1 MNGVNAWLNI
11 LQSIQLPFALLP
23 LLHFA
28 MSKKVMGTF
37 AVNRWWKAVL
47 WLVAILILAINVYLI
62 VTTIVPLDWPWYAWA
77 IIGIVAY
84 LYASLCFY
92 CVKEDVY
99 RAAGNVKRGMIFCLK
114 PLVRGVKSF
123 CHSMS
128 KAVVKRFGSHH
139 PQNKDSDDHDD
150 DGDADGTSSM

>member
-1 MNGVNAWLNI
+1 VRVLLTRTIALGPALAIALLESEISGMNGVNAWLNI

-99 RAAGNVKRGMIFCLK
+99 RAAGNVKRGIIFCLK
-114 PLVRGVKSF
+114 PL
-123 CHSMS
+123 
-128 KAVVKRFGSHH
+128 
-139 PQNKDSDDHDD
+139 
-150 DGDADGTSSM
+150 